1 MGVCVTIYVYLRVFV
16 CVCVTLFYSTMSQLE
31 SNKRNT
37 EFRFTSPKQT
47 NMQIHTHI
55 HKMAAR
61 GVLGDHPPIRLMI
74 RSATLFAVNVNIR
87 IGGL

>member
-47 NMQIHTHI
+47 NMQIHT
-55 HKMAAR
+55 AR